1 MKSMSST
8 QLQAYVGQQV
18 HHDRS
23 HRDYYS
29 TPEQCTLD
37 LLERETFEGEI
48 WECACGDGAISK
60 VLLQHNYKVKSSDIE
75 DRGYGIPYVN
85 FLRQEDLCDNIVTN
99 PPFSLSTEFCMK
111 ALKLARNKV
120 AIFNKLSFLESKIRQ
135 HIFKQGYLKNIYV
148 YSKRVN
154 LQKNQQQN
162 IGMLAFAWFVFDKTY
177 QGRPTLDWI

>member
-1 MKSMSST
+1 M
-8 QLQAYVGQQV
+8 Q
-18 HHDRS
+18 
-23 HRDYYS
+23 
-29 TPEQCTLD
+29 
-37 LLERETFEGEI
+37 
-48 WECACGDGAISK
+48 
-60 VLLQHNYKVKSSDIE
+60 LLQLSFPQNPSWKKM
-75 DRGYGIPYVN
+75 DRILCYLTQSLVSHYHYTHYLFLIHYHSYVN